1 MGNKVHKDPLTWI
14 KTSTSRSRWC
24 QLHQEV
30 LPGYVLHT
38 LEKEMEISKGFREEN
53 KKQRGSGRKSDQH
66 NIDRAVP
73 IDIFHRP
80 TCKNGEEEEDSLLS
94 DSNDMVNYSL
104 HRVFRHR
111 IPRCQKKQPPMPNQI
126 SSSSIIGSEREG
138 GGGGRWIRGPR
149 YQESEEQGRGDSS
162 EASKLWKTMAVAIPS
177 VRIQCRLKW
186 TLWRHVAR

>member
-1 MGNKVHKDPLTWI
+1 
-14 KTSTSRSRWC
+14 
-24 QLHQEV
+24 
-30 LPGYVLHT
+30 
-38 LEKEMEISKGFREEN
+38 MEISKGFREEN

-94 DSNDMVNYSL
+94 DSNDMVNHSL

-138 GGGGRWIRGPR
+138 GVGDGYGARDTRRARNKAEATPR
-149 YQESEEQGRGDSS
+149 KLQSS
-162 EASKLWKTMAVAIPS
+162 EKQWLWPFLPYESNVG
-177 VRIQCRLKW
+177 
-186 TLWRHVAR
+186 